1 MSDDDLDDDSF
12 PLRFGKY
19 QGKTPTEV
27 LEIDPGY
34 VVWLFDN
41 TEVAISEELYDAALE
56 SMEDDNLKDTYDLF
70 NRER

>member
-1 MSDDDLDDDSF
+1 MSEDLDDDNF

-19 QGKTPTEV
+19 QGRTPKELIET
-27 LEIDPGY
+27 DPSY

-41 TEVAISEELYDAALE
+41 TDVAISEELYDAALE
-56 SMEDDNLKDTYDLF
+56 SIEDDTLKDTYDLF